1 MHIEGDNTPLFNGD
15 GYVTGTDRDGTLIP
29 EMKKY
34 LDAAQARNILV
45 VFVLWNGAVLR
56 NEVSVLTRTPN
67 SERCG

>member
-1 MHIEGDNTPLFNGD
+1 M
-15 GYVTGTDRDGTLIP
+15 TGTDRDGTLIP

-56 NEVSVLTRTPN
+56 NEVSVLLVMHPCVTPETW
-67 SERCG
+67 SCIALQ